1 MEIELVFPKKF
12 GCVGAVDVPSLY
24 FVVPVQVA
32 QERLRVHR
40 CFRFSVYTAYD
51 VGSVYFFALQDGCV
65 ACIEAIVERGCFYCE
80 AANECAHVGAVCRN
94 VYCGEGVFDLCVR
107 FAVCNEAA
115 YVAARAGGSDA
126 TTCVRTVN

>member
-65 ACIEAIVERGCFYCE
+65 ACIVAIVECGCLTNAEELENLMDIDFLYSL
-80 AANECAHVGAVCRN
+80 A
-94 VYCGEGVFDLCVR
+94 EGIAEGILKTL
-107 FAVCNEAA
+107 E
-115 YVAARAGGSDA
+115 S
-126 TTCVRTVN
+126 